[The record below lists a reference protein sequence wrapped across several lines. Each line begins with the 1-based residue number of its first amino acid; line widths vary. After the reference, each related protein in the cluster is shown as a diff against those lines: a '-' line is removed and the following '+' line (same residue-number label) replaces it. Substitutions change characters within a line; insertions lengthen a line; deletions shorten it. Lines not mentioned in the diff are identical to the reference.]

1 MLAYK
6 RKLTHSRAYRKA
18 SQGDQSTNKII
29 RLTGA
34 LSRLKIA
41 TRTRNSNQRPYFPVG
56 ELQLTIRN
64 LNLCL

>member
-6 RKLTHSRAYRKA
+6 RKLTHSRAYRRA

-41 TRTRNSNQRPYFPVG
+41 TRTKGPIS
-56 ELQLTIRN
+56 QLAN
-64 LNLCL
+64 CN